1 MKAQEIREMT
11 DDAIVAAIADHEKQ
25 LMHLKM
31 GNAIG
36 TVESPI
42 EIRQKRRTIA
52 RMKTILDQRQT
63 QNS

>member
-1 MKAQEIREMT
+1 MKIKEIREMT
-11 DDAIVAAIADHEKQ
+11 DEAIVEHIANTELE
-25 LMHLKM
+25 LMHLRL

-42 EIRQKRRTIA
+42 QIRQKRRDIA
-52 RMKTILDQRQT
+52 RMKSIQTQRAT

>member
-11 DDAIVAAIADHEKQ
+11 DDAIVAAIVDHEKQ

>member
-1 MKAQEIREMT
+1 MKIKEIREMT
-11 DDAIVAAIADHEKQ
+11 NEAIVEHIANIEKE
-25 LMHLKM
+25 LMHLRL

-42 EIRQKRRTIA
+42 QIRQKRRDIA
-52 RMKTILDQRQT
+52 RMKTIQTQRAT

>member
-1 MKAQEIREMT
+1 MKVKEIREMT
-11 DDAIVAAIADHEKQ
+11 DEAIAEHIANTEKE
-25 LMHLKM
+25 LMHLRL

-42 EIRQKRRTIA
+42 QIRQKRRDIA
-52 RMKTILDQRQT
+52 RMKTVQTQRAT

>member
-1 MKAQEIREMT
+1 MKVKEIREMT
-11 DDAIVAAIADHEKQ
+11 DEAIAEHITNTEKE
-25 LMHLKM
+25 LMHLRL

-42 EIRQKRRTIA
+42 QIRQKRRDIA
-52 RMKTILDQRQT
+52 RMKTVQTQRAT

>member
-1 MKAQEIREMT
+1 MKIKEIREMT
-11 DDAIVAAIADHEKQ
+11 DEALVENIANIEKE
-25 LMHLKM
+25 LMHLRL

-42 EIRQKRRTIA
+42 QIRQKRRDIA
-52 RMKTILDQRQT
+52 RMKTLQTQRAT